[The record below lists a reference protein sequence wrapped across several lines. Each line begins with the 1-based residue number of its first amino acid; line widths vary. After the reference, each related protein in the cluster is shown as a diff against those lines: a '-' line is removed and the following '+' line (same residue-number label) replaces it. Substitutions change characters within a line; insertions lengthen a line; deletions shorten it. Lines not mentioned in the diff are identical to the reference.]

1 MSEIV
6 GWIGSILFSLCAA
19 PQAYK
24 SGKQKHSGGLDWSF
38 LMMWLLGGIFTLA
51 YVSQKDDVLP
61 LLVNY
66 YTNLSLLCV
75 IIWYRLFPAESK
87 STELVLPE
95 RRS

>member
-24 SGKQKHSGGLDWSF
+24 SWKQKHSRGLDWSF
-38 LMMWLLGGIFTLA
+38 LLMWLLGGIFTIA
-51 YVSQKDDVLP
+51 YVSQKEDVLP

>member
-1 MSEIV
+1 
-6 GWIGSILFSLCAA
+6 
-19 PQAYK
+19 
-24 SGKQKHSGGLDWSF
+24 
-38 LMMWLLGGIFTLA
+38 MWLLGGIFTIA
-51 YVSQKDDVLP
+51 YVSQKEDVLP